1 MLRMRPPSERPRPDR
16 EVRNLTKF
24 EQLAVLLF
32 TAPGIIRDAMT
43 RSASSSK
50 CGRNFARS
58 AGSSFPSGE
67 KNKYA
72 SASWVSIASIHAA
85 PLPGRLCVITSIP
98 NARKISSVP
107 SVEPPSTAISR
118 SKPATR
124 PGLGYDGSMTSRHFR
139 SLRTS
144 MHIKAST
151 PCLLIVELAQRRR
164 DNRSFTRIRSA
175 GRALEK
181 LSLMTWPVDLVTS
194 TVGIS

>member
-1 MLRMRPPSERPRPDR
+1 MRAKFRKIGRIFVSVGREEQIRLGFVGLDCLDTRRP
-16 EVRNLTKF
+16 
-24 EQLAVLLF
+24 
-32 TAPGIIRDAMT
+32 
-43 RSASSSK
+43 
-50 CGRNFARS
+50 S
-58 AGSSFPSGE
+58 AGATLRHHLDPERTQNFQRTVDRTAVYGD
-67 KNKYA
+67 K
-72 SASWVSIASIHAA
+72 
-85 PLPGRLCVITSIP
+85 
-98 NARKISSVP
+98 
-107 SVEPPSTAISR
+107 SVEA
-118 SKPATR
+118 ATR